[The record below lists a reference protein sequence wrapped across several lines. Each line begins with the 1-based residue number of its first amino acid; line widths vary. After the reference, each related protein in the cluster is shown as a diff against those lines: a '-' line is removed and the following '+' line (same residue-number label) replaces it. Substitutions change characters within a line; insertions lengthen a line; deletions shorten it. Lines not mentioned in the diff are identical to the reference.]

1 MSMTTKVAFQAVL
14 KFKSLI
20 IDLINGHG
28 DRTAINQNISIIK
41 RILYMT
47 RTHKTVTIA
56 PPPMV
61 GGLMMKNVDPLDII
75 FNVPYSMEID
85 LYNSIIDMMD
95 ETIGVLK
102 ADSEIIERYEEKI
115 KKKLQNNK
123 VSSLKVDKPKVFIVH
138 GQDNELKESVARF
151 IEKSGLEAIVLHEQP
166 NAGKTIIEKFEN
178 AADVGFA
185 IVLLTP
191 DDEGG
196 LVGEEKHS
204 RARQNVVFELG
215 YFIGRL
221 KRSNVAA
228 LVKGNVEIP
237 SDITGFAY
245 IGVDNAGFWKMM
257 IAQELKACGYDID
270 MNKIV

>member
-1 MSMTTKVAFQAVL
+1 MTTKVAFQAVL

-47 RTHKTVTIA
+47 GTHKAVTIA

-75 FNVPYSMEID
+75 FNVPYGMEID

-102 ADSEIIERYEEKI
+102 ANPEIIERYEEKI
-115 KKKLQNNK
+115 KEKKHQNDK
-123 VSSLKVDKPKVFIVH
+123 KDSLKVDKTKVFIVH
-138 GQDNELKESVARF
+138 GRDNELKESVARF
-151 IEKSGLEAIVLHEQP
+151 IEKLGLEAIVLHEQP

-221 KRSNVAA
+221 KRSHVAA

-237 SDITGFAY
+237 SDINGFAY
-245 IGVDNAGFWKMM
+245 IGVDNAGFWKMKV
-257 IAQELKACGYDID
+257 AQELKACGYDID

>member
-1 MSMTTKVAFQAVL
+1 MTTKEAIQAVF
-14 KFKSLI
+14 KFKTLMI
-20 IDLINGHG
+20 NLINGHG
-28 DRTAINQNISIIK
+28 DRTAINQNISIVK
-41 RILYMT
+41 RILYIT
-47 RTHKTVTIA
+47 GTHKAVTIA

-75 FNVPYSMEID
+75 FNVPYGMEMD

-102 ADSEIIERYEEKI
+102 ANPEIIEHYEEKI
-115 KKKLQNNK
+115 KEKKHQNNRTD
-123 VSSLKVDKPKVFIVH
+123 SLQVDKTKVFVVH
-138 GQDNELKESVARF
+138 GRDNELKESVARF
-151 IEKSGLEAIVLHEQP
+151 IEKLGLEAIILHEQP

-221 KRSNVAA
+221 KRSHVAA

-237 SDITGFAY
+237 SDINGFAY
-245 IGVDNAGFWKMM
+245 IGVDNAGFWKMKV
-257 IAQELKACGYDID
+257 AQELKACGYDID

>member
-1 MSMTTKVAFQAVL
+1 MTTKVAFQAVL

-47 RTHKTVTIA
+47 GTHKAVTIA

-75 FNVPYSMEID
+75 FNVPYGMEID

-102 ADSEIIERYEEKI
+102 ANPEIIERYEEKI
-115 KKKLQNNK
+115 KEKKHQNDK
-123 VSSLKVDKPKVFIVH
+123 KDSLKVDKTKVFIVH
-138 GQDNELKESVARF
+138 GRDNELKESVARF
-151 IEKSGLEAIVLHEQP
+151 IEKLGLEAIV
-166 NAGKTIIEKFEN
+166 
-178 AADVGFA
+178 
-185 IVLLTP
+185 
-191 DDEGG
+191 
-196 LVGEEKHS
+196 
-204 RARQNVVFELG
+204 
-215 YFIGRL
+215 
-221 KRSNVAA
+221 
-228 LVKGNVEIP
+228 EIP
-237 SDITGFAY
+237 SDVNGFAY
-245 IGVDNAGFWKMM
+245 IGVDNAGFWKMKVS
-257 IAQELKACGYDID
+257 QELKACGYDVD